1 MLTGSGVIEPGQAAL
16 TLGTGAQLS
25 VVSAKPAGS
34 IYLNTFCHALPNL
47 WYVMGAL
54 LAGAYALTWWQ
65 QIVNRPVERILA
77 DAAEAPPGCEG
88 LLFRPHLN
96 GERAPG
102 MMGTKASF
110 AHLTARH
117 DAHHMSRAVLEG
129 VAFALGDCLL
139 NLRRV
144 DVHPASIIFGGGG
157 AKSDLWGQI
166 IASTFNLPLTR
177 LQGDEQTA
185 LGAAMLAAIGTG
197 HFADFDEATRAW
209 VRVADV
215 IEPVAEWVP
224 IYEEYFGKFRD
235 ALVDHVTKPRR

>member
-1 MLTGSGVIEPGQAAL
+1 M
-16 TLGTGAQLS
+16 
-25 VVSAKPAGS
+25 
-34 IYLNTFCHALPNL
+34 

-65 QIVNRPVERILA
+65 QIVNRPVERILQE
-77 DAAEAPPGCEG
+77 AAEAPPGCEG

-96 GERAPG
+96 GERGPG
-102 MMGTKASF
+102 SSSNASF
-110 AHLTARH
+110 SRLTASH
-117 DAHHMSRAVLEG
+117 DARHMSRAVLEG
-129 VAFALGDCLL
+129 VAFALGDCLYNVSKL
-139 NLRRV
+139 GAV
-144 DVHPASIIFGGGG
+144 PTSIIFGGGG

-197 HFADFDEATRAW
+197 HFADFDAAAKAW
-209 VRVADV
+209 VRVAEV

-224 IYEEYFGKFRD
+224 IYQQRYRSFWGINRD
-235 ALVDHVTKPRR
+235 DVT

>member
-1 MLTGSGVIEPGQAAL
+1 
-16 TLGTGAQLS
+16 
-25 VVSAKPAGS
+25 
-34 IYLNTFCHALPNL
+34 
-47 WYVMGAL
+47 
-54 LAGAYALTWWQ
+54 
-65 QIVNRPVERILA
+65 
-77 DAAEAPPGCEG
+77 
-88 LLFRPHLN
+88 
-96 GERAPG
+96 
-102 MMGTKASF
+102 
-110 AHLTARH
+110 
-117 DAHHMSRAVLEG
+117 
-129 VAFALGDCLL
+129 LL

-224 IYEEYFGKFRD
+224 IYEEKFRHYAPD
-235 ALVDHVTKPRR
+235 VTKPRR